1 VADDILDLNRR
12 AWNALVEKGNRW
24 TVPAGPEEIAAART
38 GRWQIVLTPSRPVPP
53 EWFPD
58 LEGAKVLCL
67 ASGGGQQGPILAAA
81 GAEVMVFDNSPR
93 QLEQDRMVATRDG
106 LTIETVEGDMADL
119 GVFADESF
127 DLVVHPVSNCFV
139 PDLEPVW
146 REAYRV
152 LRPGSAL
159 LAGFTN
165 PVRYLFNEDIEYSS
179 DLLYVVNTIPYS
191 DLEQL
196 TDERKQHYLSEGEPF
211 EFGHT
216 LEQQIGGQLE
226 AGFVLAGF
234 YEDLYPPDEDK
245 LSKHIPSFAAT
256 RALKL

>member
-1 VADDILDLNRR
+1 MADDILDLNRR

-24 TVPAGPEEIAAART
+24 TVPVGPEEIVAARS
-38 GRWQIVLTPSRPVPP
+38 GQWQIVLTPSRPVPP

-81 GAEVMVFDNSPR
+81 GAEVVVFDNSPR
-93 QLEQDRMVATRDG
+93 QLDQDSVVASRED
-106 LTIETVEGDMADL
+106 LTIETVQGDMADL
-119 GVFADESF
+119 GVFPDQTF
-127 DLVVHPVSNCFV
+127 DLIVHPVSNCFV

-146 REAYRV
+146 RESYRV
-152 LRPGSAL
+152 LRAGGAL

-179 DLLYVVNTIPYS
+179 DLLYVVNTVPYS
-191 DLEQL
+191 DQEQL
-196 TDERKQHYLSEGEPF
+196 TIEQKDRYMAEGEPF

-216 LEQQIGGQLE
+216 LEQQIGGQLK

-245 LSKHIPSFAAT
+245 LSRHIPSFAAT

>member
-1 VADDILDLNRR
+1 MKNDILDLNRR

-24 TVPAGPEEIAAART
+24 TVPVGQDEIAAARR
-38 GRWQIVLTPSRPVPP
+38 GQWQIVLTPTRPVPP
-53 EWFPD
+53 EWFPA
-58 LEGAKVLCL
+58 LEGAGVLCL

-81 GAEVMVFDNSPR
+81 GAEVVVFDNSPR
-93 QLEQDRMVATRDG
+93 QLDQDRLVASREG
-106 LTIETVEGDMADL
+106 LAIETIEGDMADL

-127 DLVVHPVSNCFV
+127 DLIVHPVSNCFA

-152 LRPGSAL
+152 LRPGGAL

-191 DLEQL
+191 DREQL
-196 TDERKQHYLSEGEPF
+196 TGEQKDRYMAAGEPF
-211 EFGHT
+211 EYGHT
-216 LEQQIGGQLE
+216 LEQQIGGQLQ
-226 AGFVLAGF
+226 AGFVLAGL

-245 LSKHIPSFAAT
+245 LSRHIPSFIAT